1 MYYNLERN
9 QMKSDTLTEEE
20 LAGRALFEVAKE
32 VITLFKT
39 RRWLNNGAPKHYEV
53 IQRLVDAVERYRIAT
68 EDKTDPEI
76 LY

>member
-1 MYYNLERN
+1 MI
-9 QMKSDTLTEEE
+9 SDKPLTEEE

-32 VITLFKT
+32 VITLFKE
-39 RRWLNNGAPKHYEV
+39 RRWLNNGASRYFEI
-53 IQRLVDAVERYRIAT
+53 IQRLIDAVERYRIAT

>member
-1 MYYNLERN
+1 MNNNEP
-9 QMKSDTLTEEE
+9 LTEEE
-20 LAGRALFEVAKE
+20 LAGRALFEAAKE
-32 VITLFKT
+32 VIELFKI

-53 IQRLVDAVERYRIAT
+53 VQRLIDAVERYRIAT